1 MGIYAAR
8 PGRLVGQL
16 VGDVFV
22 LVWGVIWGIVGTF
35 VHAGVSVLATPAR
48 ETARTATRLSTD
60 LRDAATQAATVPG
73 VGEQLRRPFDAASTT
88 LGTLVTSAN
97 HQVDSIER
105 LALLMAWLVF
115 LIPVS
120 VVVAFWLP
128 RRIRFHRR
136 AKASQQFLD
145 SSADLD
151 LFALRALAGQPLHV
165 LAGISDDPVH
175 DWRTGNRVVID
186 RLAELE
192 LRQSGLRMPDRPLDP
207 PVDAA
212 ASVSSSPPT
221 EPAADRAE

>member
-22 LVWGVIWGIVGTF
+22 AVWGVIWGVVGTF
-35 VHAGVSVLATPAR
+35 VHAGVSVLAAPAR
-48 ETARTATRLSTD
+48 ETARTATRLSAD
-60 LRDAATQAATVPG
+60 LSDAATQAATVPG

-88 LGTLVTSAN
+88 LSSLVASAN

-105 LALLMAWLVF
+105 LALLLGWLVF

-120 VVVAFWLP
+120 VIVAFWLP
-128 RRIRFHRR
+128 RRIRFYRR

-151 LFALRALAGQPLHV
+151 LFALRAMTGQPLHV
-165 LAGISDDPVH
+165 LAGISDDPVR
-175 DWRTGNRVVID
+175 DWRAGNREVID

-192 LRQSGLRMPDRPLDP
+192 LRQSGLRRPDRLSVPSDEP
-207 PVDAA
+207 PGPPDLNPAA
-212 ASVSSSPPT
+212 ET
-221 EPAADRAE
+221 EPDRR